1 MHKDH
6 IHCLFLAR
14 RYLERQG
21 YAVLLGALQPTS
33 DEYVSWKLQ
42 GQAMGFRNRFTAC
55 ELAAM
60 GSTDETR
67 IDEEPSEGGTVNTMG
82 DQEAGRWIETWCS
95 TDVNGNDA
103 AKHCQHFL
111 SRACQCPVAAFN
123 VCGSDFLSRL
133 GSWDFNLPG
142 PVQYV
147 VVPREGDPLPKSK
160 PGKGWHVAET
170 NTNTDDHNASSTRIR
185 TLILGGD
192 WQGLVT
198 QRLIN
203 QAESTFLR
211 TQHKAGRLYLG
222 AAP

>member
-67 IDEEPSEGGTVNTMG
+67 IDDCIMY
-82 DQEAGRWIETWCS
+82 
-95 TDVNGNDA
+95 DVYDG
-103 AKHCQHFL
+103 L
-111 SRACQCPVAAFN
+111 T
-123 VCGSDFLSRL
+123 
-133 GSWDFNLPG
+133 
-142 PVQYV
+142 
-147 VVPREGDPLPKSK
+147 K
-160 PGKGWHVAET
+160 P
-170 NTNTDDHNASSTRIR
+170 
-185 TLILGGD
+185 
-192 WQGLVT
+192 
-198 QRLIN
+198 
-203 QAESTFLR
+203 ESAR
-211 TQHKAGRLYLG
+211 R
-222 AAP
+222 PW